1 MKQEKINGESK
12 NTKKTSIWDIAIESI
27 KSIKE
32 FALHVVDSETLTP
45 VGKANLIMI
54 FFFGISI
61 LVRTIIQSFKD
72 VDIPLIFYIFIGI
85 GIISCMISSTS
96 LTKIKASQ
104 LKKID

>member
-12 NTKKTSIWDIAIESI
+12 DNKKTAIWDIAIESI

-45 VGKANLIMI
+45 EGKANLIML
-54 FFFGISI
+54 FFFGISVV
-61 LVRTIIQSFKD
+61 LLTIIQFFKD
-72 VDIPLIFYIFIGI
+72 VDIPLISYIFIGI

-96 LTKIKASQ
+96 LAKIKSSQ